1 MIDKEIIAQAR
12 QLLVDQNKEKVIEI
26 ANRVIADGHDPLE
39 LMNEAFIPGINE
51 VGDLFGR
58 GRLFLPE
65 LMVAADAMK
74 AVTDVINAALPKNTV
89 QKKKGTVLLA
99 TVKGDVHDIG
109 KCIVVSLMRANG
121 FTVHDLGRDI
131 DIDTIIEKAVKER
144 CGYHRHQRPFDHH
157 HGPAEKPGAGL
168 EISRPAGP
176 VQDHGGRCPGHR
188 PLGCPDRC
196 RRLCRG
202 CPGRRGQG
210 QGIAGTIIQKGF
222 FSSTNHPTPSRICPG
237 SFYRSD
243 KSLKFTDDLRT
254 NPCRLKHCVKI

>member
-131 DIDTIIEKAVKER
+131 DIDTIIEKAVKEDVDII
-144 CGYHRHQRPFDHH
+144 GTSALLTTTMGQQKNLEQ
-157 HGPAEKPGAGL
+157 ALKSAGL
-168 EISRPAGP
+168 RDRFKTMVGGAP
-176 VQDHGGRCPGHR
+176 VTGRWAARIGADAYAEDAQDGV
-188 PLGCPDRC
+188 
-196 RRLCRG
+196 
-202 CPGRRGQG
+202 
-210 QGIAGTIIQKGF
+210 
-222 FSSTNHPTPSRICPG
+222 
-237 SFYRSD
+237 
-243 KSLKFTDDLRT
+243 
-254 NPCRLKHCVKI
+254 VKVKELLAL

>member
-1 MIDKEIIAQAR
+1 MIDKETIAQAR

-89 QKKKGTVLLA
+89 REKKGTVLLA

-131 DIDTIIEKAVKER
+131 DIDTIIEAAVKNDVDIIGTSALLTTTMGQQKILE
-144 CGYHRHQRPFDHH
+144 Q
-157 HGPAEKPGAGL
+157 ALKSAGL
-168 EISRPAGP
+168 RDRFKTMVGGAP
-176 VQDHGGRCPGHR
+176 VTGRWAARIGADAYAEDAQDGV
-188 PLGCPDRC
+188 
-196 RRLCRG
+196 
-202 CPGRRGQG
+202 
-210 QGIAGTIIQKGF
+210 
-222 FSSTNHPTPSRICPG
+222 
-237 SFYRSD
+237 
-243 KSLKFTDDLRT
+243 
-254 NPCRLKHCVKI
+254 VKVKELLAL